1 MTDMQAQLGKIR
13 SDAAECL
20 VLSGLADSERKEMFA
35 KMAEHL
41 NGLALEIEKKI
52 AADGPVVPF
61 VGHRLAESIID
72 PSSAL
77 GLPAVSNTSAAAYQ
91 AKRSHRLLPWLL
103 IIVATLITGVFF
115 WTNENAETFLS
126 LLTVQSKQETP
137 PLLPQN
143 DAKQVRLLSDD
154 ESGRRSI
161 ADQLGA
167 LAARVGSFEKALQDL
182 KGDSKR
188 VSSGADE
195 TTAPRGNLAIASRDR
210 ETKATLLDTASDE
223 AAQSGKTAE
232 ATAAALQEGRKKTV
246 ASLQQEQEYAG
257 GPAVPAAPA
266 APVAVAT
273 PIASPAAAPAPQP
286 KRIDSG
292 ELAMLMKRAKG
303 LLEIGD
309 IPAARLLLE
318 RAAEDGQDAS
328 AALLLA
334 RTYDP
339 VVLGTSDVRN
349 IAPEPEKALAW
360 YRKAAE
366 LGSDSAQQRLAQL
379 GH

>member
-20 VLSGLADSERKEMFA
+20 VLSGLAESERKEMFA

-52 AADGPVVPF
+52 AADGPVVPV
-61 VGHRLAESIID
+61 VGHRLAEAIPD
-72 PSSAL
+72 PSSAR

-91 AKRSHRLLPWLL
+91 AKRSRRLLSSLL
-103 IIVATLITGVFF
+103 VIVATLVTGVFF
-115 WTNENAETFLS
+115 WTNAGTSLS
-126 LLTVQSKQETP
+126 LLTAQSKPET

-143 DAKQVRLLSDD
+143 DAKQVGLLSDD
-154 ESGRRSI
+154 ESGRRLI

-167 LAARVGSFEKALQDL
+167 LATRVGSFEKALQDL
-182 KGDSKR
+182 RRVRGEVDSTG
-188 VSSGADE
+188 VSAGADQ
-195 TTAPRGNLAIASRDR
+195 TTAAPRGNLAIASRDL
-210 ETKATLLDTASDE
+210 ETKATPPDTASDG

-232 ATAAALQEGRKKTV
+232 ATAAAPQEEHNTV
-246 ASLQQEQEYAG
+246 ASLPQEPEHAG
-257 GPAVPAAPA
+257 GPAAPA
-266 APVAVAT
+266 AAAAPVAVTT
-273 PIASPAAAPAPQP
+273 PIASPAPQP
-286 KRIDSG
+286 KRMDSG

-303 LLEIGD
+303 FLEIGD
-309 IPAARLLLE
+309 IPSARLLLE
-318 RAAEDGQDAS
+318 RAAEEGQDAS

-349 IAPEPEKALAW
+349 IAAEPEKALAW

-379 GH
+379 GQ